1 MRFRSP
7 SFVVTVECKWH
18 CAMRDIFNPQTR
30 WSKKMDTSRRRLL
43 AGVGGLS
50 LGAAASAVQ
59 ARQATAKEIS
69 SVAGSE
75 GGEELVAVAVNDALE
90 GAYGRHKGKRRNH
103 AKGFGTTGYF
113 VGTKEAAQL
122 SRSALFDG
130 DRIEVI
136 GRFSI
141 AGGDPSASDSERSP
155 RGVGLEFRLKNGA
168 LHHITMI
175 HTPMFFARTP
185 STFLDKFLALAKD
198 VHTGKADPS
207 EFTAF
212 LKQHPDNAAQMHFL
226 ATNNPPT
233 SYANAAFYGIHT
245 FRFVDHAGKTTSVR
259 WRFVPEDGARSL
271 TDAELAQERREFLEA
286 AFQDH
291 VKQGPVRWTMI
302 VTIGEPGDS
311 ENDPTVLWPAGRREI
326 KAGTITLT
334 SYAPD
339 QASGAYTINFDPMHM
354 ADGIAPTD
362 DPVLRFRSPSYAI
375 SHSRRLTEV

>member
-1 MRFRSP
+1 MP
-7 SFVVTVECKWH
+7 AYVEVRCGKDA
-18 CAMRDIFNPQTR
+18 CAMRDILNLKTR

-50 LGAAASAVQ
+50 LGAAVSAVQ
-59 ARQATAKEIS
+59 PRQANANETS

-90 GAYGRHKGKRRNH
+90 GAYGRHLGKRRNH
-103 AKGFGTTGYF
+103 TKGLGATGYF
-113 VGTKEAAQL
+113 VGTKEAAQV
-122 SRSALFDG
+122 SRSGLFDG

-136 GRFSI
+136 ARFSI

-168 LHHITMI
+168 LQHMTMLD
-175 HTPMFFARTP
+175 TPMFFARTP

-207 EFTAF
+207 KFTAF
-212 LKQHPDNAAQMHFL
+212 LMQHPDNAAQMHFL
-226 ATNNPPT
+226 ATNNPPA
-233 SYANAAFYGIHT
+233 SYANSAFYGIHT
-245 FRFVDHAGKTTSVR
+245 FRFVDHAGKTTNVR
-259 WRFVPEDGARSL
+259 WRFVPEDGERSL
-271 TDAELAQERREFLEA
+271 TDAQLAQEPREFLEA
-286 AFQDH
+286 AFRDR
-291 VKQGPVRWTMI
+291 VKQGPVRWEMI

-326 KAGTITLT
+326 KAGTLTLT

-339 QASGAYTINFDPMHM
+339 QESGAYSINFDPMMM
-354 ADGIAPTD
+354 ADGIGPTD
-362 DPVLRFRSPSYAI
+362 DPILRVRSPSYAI

>member
-1 MRFRSP
+1 MP
-7 SFVVTVECKWH
+7 AYVEVWCEKDA
-18 CAMRDIFNPQTR
+18 CAMRDILNLKTR

-50 LGAAASAVQ
+50 LGAAVSAVQ
-59 ARQATAKEIS
+59 PRQANADETS
-69 SVAGSE
+69 SVAASEGSE
-75 GGEELVAVAVNDALE
+75 GGEELVGVAVNDALE
-90 GAYGRHKGKRRNH
+90 GAYGRHLGKRRNH
-103 AKGFGTTGYF
+103 TKGFGATGYW
-113 VGTKEAAQL
+113 VGTKEAAQV
-122 SRSALFDG
+122 SRSGLFDG

-136 GRFSI
+136 ARFSI

-168 LHHITMI
+168 LQHMTMLD
-175 HTPMFFARTP
+175 TPMFFARTP

-207 EFTAF
+207 KFTAF
-212 LKQHPDNAAQMHFL
+212 LMQHPDNAAQMHFL
-226 ATNNPPT
+226 ATNNPPA
-233 SYANAAFYGIHT
+233 SYANSAFYGIHT
-245 FRFVDHAGKTTSVR
+245 FRFVDHAGKTTNVR
-259 WRFVPEDGARSL
+259 WRFVPEDGERSL
-271 TDAELAQERREFLEA
+271 TDAQLAQEPREFLEA
-286 AFQDH
+286 AFRDR
-291 VKQGPVRWTMI
+291 VKQGPVRWEMI

-326 KAGTITLT
+326 KAGTLTLT